1 MCVRWAEGRS
11 LSCRAQPSFRGLGR
25 TETLELGEEAAS
37 PQVGRHR
44 VSLLSHAE
52 DSNFGYQLKG
62 TGGESPEQPQES
74 RPGEEHGQ
82 PFLGLRTTAPSLV
95 EPYCF
100 KLFHF

>member
-1 MCVRWAEGRS
+1 MRWAGGRS
-11 LSCRAQPSFRGLGR
+11 LSCRAQPSFRGLGG

-37 PQVGRHR
+37 PQVRRHQ

-74 RPGEEHGQ
+74 RPGEEHGLSKAFPGALDHS
-82 PFLGLRTTAPSLV
+82 PFLSGALL
-95 EPYCF
+95 
-100 KLFHF
+100 L